1 MKDKW
6 MNVGYEEDE
15 MKPFIEP
22 KRDYNDPVRIGECLL
37 RLYAR
42 RC

>member
-6 MNVGYEEDE
+6 MNVGYEDEE

-22 KRDYNDPVRIGECLL
+22 TRDYNDTSRVGQSFSL
-37 RLYAR
+37 RSLSN
-42 RC
+42 